1 MARAEKASAHRRRFG
16 KHSISVVVVMLLV
29 LLTSLL
35 SPLQAGAVMPV
46 ILDRA
51 PRVELSG
58 FMERYDDHTEKLT
71 LADIINPKNAI
82 GFTQLKG
89 NLNDGYSHKAVW
101 LRFTLSRTSRFPAE
115 AWLRLYPP
123 YLDHVTVFIQTGHD
137 QSSAS
142 SWRKILLGDH
152 TPVADRPVPN
162 ADFLAPLLLPLE
174 TPVTIYVRVQAI
186 SSLNF
191 GASVHTPTDMNR
203 QTSTSILFQGGYL
216 AIVIVIS
223 LLNFIYFMRIK
234 DRLFLY
240 FALYALAVS
249 INYFSISGI
258 LSLILPGS
266 AHLVSDYLADIGK
279 GGGILLVSVFL
290 IRLFATE
297 LTPFTRRYLKLMV
310 VIGALTI
317 LADPL
322 GFYIEMA
329 PVTSLG
335 MLFLFFV
342 VSWLS
347 YKAVK
352 NNKPGGQLF
361 FIAFG
366 ISNLGYFIHFL
377 QLLGLVP
384 LGWWNIN
391 NIQYASLLNIVLM
404 TFALA
409 ERLRETEQR
418 AMAALRESELRSV
431 ELATE
436 RVATERQQRFL
447 TMVSHEYR
455 TPLSIIRSSL
465 DIMNL
470 QMSDQYPE
478 NRSELDKMKRAVR
491 RLVEVMDVS
500 LEKSRLS
507 DSREKEGAERTL
519 VAPFMAS
526 EIEEVRAL
534 WPKRT
539 FIFTISLT
547 DHAIDAEKHYL
558 TTALFNLFDN
568 AQKYSLPDSP
578 IEIDCHGEGDEVVIR
593 IKNQSDGILTNE
605 TEELFKKY
613 QRGSNSNNTNGS
625 GLGLWLVQEIIQ
637 RHNGTVTLEKS
648 GDHVEVTVR
657 LPLADTVEKSTKDE
671 TPLIEKLNELSLSFV
686 GLDAVNTV

>member
-1 MARAEKASAHRRRFG
+1 MP
-16 KHSISVVVVMLLV
+16 LV
-29 LLTSLL
+29 LLISVFF
-35 SPLQAGAVMPV
+35 SLQAGAAMPV
-46 ILDRA
+46 ILDQA
-51 PRVELSG
+51 PCVELSG
-58 FMERYDDHTEKLT
+58 RMERYDDPTGKLT
-71 LADIINPKNAI
+71 LADILDQKHAI
-82 GFTQLKG
+82 AFTHLKG

-101 LRFTLSRTSRFPAE
+101 IRFTLSRTSRFPAE

-123 YLDHVTVFIQTGHD
+123 YLDHVTVYIQKSID
-137 QSSAS
+137 PSRAS
-142 SWRKILLGDH
+142 SYRQILLGDH
-152 TPVADRPVPN
+152 IPVADRPVPDP
-162 ADFLAPLLLPLE
+162 DFFAPLSLPLE
-174 TPVTIYVRVQAI
+174 TSVAIYVRVQAI

-191 GASVHTPTDMNR
+191 GASVHTPTDMIR
-203 QTSTSILFQGGYL
+203 QTNTNILFQGGYL

-223 LLNFIYFMRIK
+223 LLNFIYFIRIK
-234 DRLFLY
+234 DRLFLS

-249 INYFSISGI
+249 INYLSISGI

-266 AHLVSDYLADIGK
+266 AHLISDYLADIGK
-279 GGGILLVSVFL
+279 GGGILLMSVFL
-290 IRLFATE
+290 TGLFASE
-297 LTPFTRRYLKLMV
+297 LTPFTRHYLRLMT
-310 VIGALTI
+310 VIGALTV

-335 MLFLFFV
+335 VLFLFFV
-342 VSWLS
+342 ISWLS

-352 NNKPGGQLF
+352 NNKPGGIVF
-361 FIAFG
+361 FVAFG

-384 LGWWNIN
+384 LEWWSVN

-409 ERLRETEQR
+409 ERLRETEIR
-418 AMAALRESELRSV
+418 AMAALRESELKNV

-455 TPLSIIRSSL
+455 TPLAIIRSSL
-465 DIMNL
+465 DIMEL
-470 QMSDQYPE
+470 QMSDQRSQE
-478 NRSELDKMKRAVR
+478 NGSELSKMKRAVR
-491 RLVEVMDVS
+491 RLVEVMDFS

-507 DSREKEGAERTL
+507 DSREKEGAVRTL
-519 VAPFMAS
+519 LAPFMAS
-526 EIEEVRAL
+526 EVEEVRAL

-547 DHAIDAEKHYL
+547 DHEINAEEHYL
-558 TTALFNLFDN
+558 KTALFNLLDN

-578 IEIDCHGEGDEVVIR
+578 IEIDCHGEGKEVVIR
-593 IKNQSDGILTNE
+593 IRNQSNNILTNE

-625 GLGLWLVQEIIQ
+625 GLGLWLVQEIVQ
-637 RHNGTVTLEKS
+637 RHHGAITFEKS
-648 GDHVEVTVR
+648 GAYVVVTVR
-657 LPLADTVEKSTKDE
+657 LPLADTAEKYTKDK
-671 TPLIEKLNELSLSFV
+671 TR
-686 GLDAVNTV
+686 